1 MKYMKKFLSFNALS
15 ALLLAAGIL
24 MIGCGGSGTECPDQP
39 EVKVVATNVSVPASA
54 EVTAGENLT
63 FTLRGKTNFSADDQV
78 ILRSASN
85 TDFVCPMVSFNDGT
99 SMVVRLPENIV
110 SGSYKVY
117 VKHGG
122 QNYYVSQFNL
132 TILKP
137 LVIEPAN
144 GVNIYGIV
152 QCDGKGVPNVL
163 VSDGSDIVKTDEN
176 GIYQIKSQKQW
187 KYVFVIVPSGYE
199 VPSDGILPEFHSA
212 LSQPAE
218 VAERKDFELVKVD
231 NDNFTLFVL
240 GDMHLANRTDD
251 LKQMKDFAT
260 TLNASI
266 SGSKDKRYC
275 LTLGDMTWDL
285 YWDKYQF
292 PDYLKTMNELF
303 KNVLFFHTMGNHD
316 NDMNKVGDF
325 NKSFEYTRDI
335 APTYYSFNLGKI
347 HFIVLDNIDYNNVGT
362 GSDNRKY
369 YVLDYT
375 AEQMEWLKKDLSFV
389 DKSTPVIITSHAPVS
404 RPNGAATFNNSYMD
418 GADAVG
424 EANMAEFID
433 AVKEYDVHFLSG
445 HTHNIFHRRHNA
457 KFAEHNEG
465 AVCAS
470 WWWSGYLTSG
480 IHVSQDG
487 APGGY
492 GVWEFTGKD
501 FTYSFRAAGHDENYQ
516 FRAYDMNKVQ
526 EVVAAAP
533 GAKSKFFAE
542 YASAIASYPANTIL
556 VNVWDWDTDW
566 KVSILEAGQELTVT
580 KDYTYDPVHIMALT
594 SERLKNNPSSAP
606 SFLTTQWSHFFKAKA
621 SSASSTVTVK
631 VTDRN
636 GKVYTETMT
645 RPKTFSLD
653 AYKNK

>member
-1 MKYMKKFLSFNALS
+1 MKKFLSFNALS

-24 MIGCGGSGTECPDQP
+24 MIGCGGSGTEGPDQP

-63 FTLRGKTNFSADDQV
+63 FTLRGKTHFSADDQV

-85 TDFVCPMVSFNDGT
+85 TDYPCTMVSFNDGT

-176 GIYQIKSQKQW
+176 GIYQLKSLKKWQ
-187 KYVFVIVPSGYE
+187 YVFVIIPSGYE

-212 LSQPAE
+212 LSKEAG
-218 VAERKDFELVKVD
+218 VAERKDFELVKVN

-240 GDMHLANRTDD
+240 GDMHMAKRTNDIAQ
-251 LKQMKDFAT
+251 LTSFAT
-260 TLNASI
+260 TLNASLSAA
-266 SGSKDKRYC
+266 SGKRYC
-275 LTLGDMTWDL
+275 LTLGDMTWDK
-285 YWDKYQF
+285 YWYDNKYCF
-292 PDYLKTMNELF
+292 PEYLQTANGLF

-316 NDMNKVGDF
+316 NDMNSVGDF
-325 NKSFEYTRDI
+325 NKSFRYTRDI
-335 APTYYSFNLGKI
+335 APTFYSFNLGKI
-347 HFIVLDNIDYNNVGT
+347 HFVVLDNIDYKNVEAGDSHR
-362 GSDNRKY
+362 GEYK
-369 YVLDYT
+369 LDYT
-375 AEQMEWLKKDLSFV
+375 AEQLAWLQKDLSYV
-389 DKSTPVIITSHAPVS
+389 SKTTPVYITSHAPVS
-404 RPNGAATFNNSYMD
+404 RPNGASSFNNSYMT
-418 GADAVG
+418 GMADFIASLG
-424 EANMAEFID
+424 EYN
-433 AVKEYDVHFLSG
+433 VHFLSG
-445 HTHNIFHRRHNA
+445 HTHNLFHRKHNS
-457 KFAEHNEG
+457 KFSEHNEG
-465 AVCAS
+465 AVCAT
-470 WWWSGYLTSG
+470 WWWTGHLTPG
-480 IHVSQDG
+480 IHVAVDG
-487 APGGY
+487 TPGGY
-492 GVWEFTGKD
+492 GVWEFKGTD
-501 FTYSFRAAGHDENYQ
+501 ATFSYQAAGHDADYQ
-516 FRAYDMNKVQ
+516 FRAYDMNKVK
-526 EVVAAAP
+526 EVYAANNSGLKTNTYTNAVMA
-533 GAKSKFFAE
+533 GADAF
-542 YASAIASYPANTIL
+542 PANTIL
-556 VNVWDWDTDW
+556 VNVWDWDENWDV
-566 KVSILEAGQELTVT
+566 KILEGSQELAVT
-580 KDYTYDPVHIMALT
+580 RAYTYDPVHAMSYTFPRSKASDSVSFP
-594 SERLKNNPSSAP
+594 SEK
-606 SFLTTQWSHFFKAKA
+606 WCHFFQAKA
-621 SSASSTVTVK
+621 SSANSTVTVK

>member
-1 MKYMKKFLSFNALS
+1 MKITKQCFFIIFSLILAFSCGKEPENNTSVNNIVASNIVVPSKIEVQEGDNISFRL
-15 ALLLAAGIL
+15 I
-24 MIGCGGSGTECPDQP
+24 
-39 EVKVVATNVSVPASA
+39 ATTGATTSDYIV
-54 EVTAGENLT
+54 
-63 FTLRGKTNFSADDQV
+63 
-78 ILRSASN
+78 LRSASQN
-85 TDFVCPMVSFNDGT
+85 DYVCKIVSVGSNALVFELPSDLVGGRYTVYIQSNGINKYVGATEITVMKSLDIEVKDGT
-99 SMVVRLPENIV
+99 
-110 SGSYKVY
+110 
-117 VKHGG
+117 
-122 QNYYVSQFNL
+122 
-132 TILKP
+132 
-137 LVIEPAN
+137 
-144 GVNIYGIV
+144 NIYGLIT
-152 QCDGKGVPNVL
+152 CDGVGVPGVI
-163 VSDGSDIVKTDEN
+163 VSDGYEVVTTDSN
-176 GIYQIKSQKQW
+176 GVYQIQSQKQQG
-187 KYVFVIVPSGYE
+187 YVFMTIPSGYE
-199 VPSDGILPEFHSA
+199 VPSDGILPEFHS
-212 LSQPAE
+212 S
-218 VAERKDFELVKVD
+218 VSSSISTVDRRDFTLIKSD
-231 NDNFTLFVL
+231 NENFTFFIL
-240 GDMHLANRTDD
+240 GDMHLANRNND
-251 LKQMKDFAT
+251 LNQFKEVALDCVDEINAT
-260 TLNASI
+260 
-266 SGSKDKRYC
+266 SGKKYC

-285 YWDKYQF
+285 YWYDNNFTFPNYLVETNKY
-292 PDYLKTMNELF
+292 F
-303 KNVLFFHTMGNHD
+303 KDILFFHTMGNHD
-316 NDMNKVGDF
+316 NDMNEAGDF
-325 NKSFEYTRDI
+325 KKEFQYIRDI
-335 APTYYSFNLGKI
+335 GPTYYSYNLGKI
-347 HFIVLDNIDYNNVGT
+347 HGIVLDDIDYNNVGT

-404 RPNGAATFNNSYMD
+404 RPNGASTFNNSYMD

-621 SSASSTVTVK
+621 SSASSTVTIK

-636 GKVYTETMT
+636 GKVFTETMT
-645 RPKTFSLD
+645 RPKAFSLEE
-653 AYKNK
+653 YKNK

>member
-1 MKYMKKFLSFNALS
+1 
-15 ALLLAAGIL
+15 
-24 MIGCGGSGTECPDQP
+24 
-39 EVKVVATNVSVPASA
+39 
-54 EVTAGENLT
+54 
-63 FTLRGKTNFSADDQV
+63 
-78 ILRSASN
+78 
-85 TDFVCPMVSFNDGT
+85 
-99 SMVVRLPENIV
+99 
-110 SGSYKVY
+110 
-117 VKHGG
+117 
-122 QNYYVSQFNL
+122 
-132 TILKP
+132 
-137 LVIEPAN
+137 
-144 GVNIYGIV
+144 
-152 QCDGKGVPNVL
+152 
-163 VSDGSDIVKTDEN
+163 
-176 GIYQIKSQKQW
+176 
-187 KYVFVIVPSGYE
+187 
-199 VPSDGILPEFHSA
+199 
-212 LSQPAE
+212 
-218 VAERKDFELVKVD
+218 
-231 NDNFTLFVL
+231 
-240 GDMHLANRTDD
+240 
-251 LKQMKDFAT
+251 
-260 TLNASI
+260 
-266 SGSKDKRYC
+266 
-275 LTLGDMTWDL
+275 
-285 YWDKYQF
+285 
-292 PDYLKTMNELF
+292 
-303 KNVLFFHTMGNHD
+303 
-316 NDMNKVGDF
+316 
-325 NKSFEYTRDI
+325 
-335 APTYYSFNLGKI
+335 
-347 HFIVLDNIDYNNVGT
+347 
-362 GSDNRKY
+362 
-369 YVLDYT
+369 
-375 AEQMEWLKKDLSFV
+375 MEWLKKDLSFV

-621 SSASSTVTVK
+621 SSASSTVTIK